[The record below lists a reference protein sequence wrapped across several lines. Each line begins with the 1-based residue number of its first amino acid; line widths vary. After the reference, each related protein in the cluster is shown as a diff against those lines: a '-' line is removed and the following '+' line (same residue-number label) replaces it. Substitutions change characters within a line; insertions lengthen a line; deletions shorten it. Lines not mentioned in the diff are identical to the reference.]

1 MVAPRA
7 CVIIGEAMATYE
19 IISWRGVPAIVEARD
34 EHGSVTCPL
43 SDRFQM
49 LIDSVATQLGLEGSE
64 EYLEQWSRSAAIEQT
79 GTAEKVA
86 AAVAADLEGRFPEF
100 IGQAFRRP

>member
-1 MVAPRA
+1 
-7 CVIIGEAMATYE
+7 MAIYE

-34 EHGSVTCPL
+34 EQGAVTRPL

-49 LIDSVATQLGLEGSE
+49 LIDSVAMQLGLKDSE
-64 EYLEQWSRSAAIEQT
+64 EYLEQWSRSVAIERV
-79 GTAEKVA
+79 GPAVKVA
-86 AAVAADLEGRFPEF
+86 EAVVADLEGRFTEF